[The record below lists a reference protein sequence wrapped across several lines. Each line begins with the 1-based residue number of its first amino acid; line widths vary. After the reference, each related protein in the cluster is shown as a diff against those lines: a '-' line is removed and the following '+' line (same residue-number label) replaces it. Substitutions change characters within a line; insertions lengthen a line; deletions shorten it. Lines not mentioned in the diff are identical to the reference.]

1 MYTINILE
9 VFMSKQTVSL
19 QLDTDL
25 INRIKD
31 AANKEGLTL
40 SAYVRRLLIL
50 HISKERV
57 IV

>member
-1 MYTINILE
+1 
-9 VFMSKQTVSL
+9 MSKQTVSL

-50 HISKERV
+50 HISKENV